1 MATARAGRVSRSHE
15 VWFSAFT
22 RARAPAYAARVL
34 YLAEFYLPGG
44 ESLAGVASRAR
55 AGAREA
61 ARTGTDV
68 RFVRAI
74 FVPRDENCFAL
85 YQASSAQAVTTAGAL
100 AGLVFDRIAEALTS
114 P

>member
-1 MATARAGRVSRSHE
+1 MRPAEPAQW
-15 VWFSAFT
+15 VWISAFT
-22 RARAPAYAARVL
+22 PPQVAAYAALVL

-44 ESLAGVASRAR
+44 ASLADVASRAR

-100 AGLVFDRIAEALTS
+100 AGLVFDRISEARTS
-114 P
+114 S

>member
-1 MATARAGRVSRSHE
+1 

-22 RARAPAYAARVL
+22 HAHAAAYAARVL
-34 YLAEFYLPGG
+34 YLAEFYLPAGA
-44 ESLAGVASRAR
+44 SLAGLAAQAR
-55 AGAREA
+55 AGAQEA
-61 ARTGTDV
+61 ARDGADV

-85 YQASSAQAVTTAGAL
+85 YQAGSAQAVTTAGAL
-100 AGLVFDRIAEALTS
+100 AGLVFDRIAEALTA

>member
-1 MATARAGRVSRSHE
+1 M
-15 VWFSAFT
+15 WFSAFT
-22 RARAPAYAARVL
+22 SVPPPAYPARVL

-44 ESLAGVASRAR
+44 ASLADIAARAR
-55 AGAREA
+55 AGAQDA
-61 ARTGTDV
+61 ARAGTDV

-85 YQASSAQAVTTAGAL
+85 YQASSAQAVTTAGTM
-100 AGLVFDRIAEALTS
+100 AGLIFDRIAEALTI

>member
-1 MATARAGRVSRSHE
+1 

-22 RARAPAYAARVL
+22 SVRSPAYPARVF

-44 ESLAGVASRAR
+44 TSLAGIAARAR
-55 AGAREA
+55 AGAQDA
-61 ARTGTDV
+61 ARTGADV

-74 FVPRDENCFAL
+74 FVPRDENCFVL
-85 YQASSAQAVTTAGAL
+85 YQASSAQAVSTAGTL
-100 AGLVFDRIAEALTS
+100 AGLVFDRIAEAVTV